1 MIADGGDVVVRGLV
15 VFEEVFVVETDQ
27 GGGGDPSFS
36 RSWRRRSFR
45 RAGSAVQSAVAA
57 TIHIPFDY
65 TTIQAG
71 IDASVESDTI
81 LIAEGIYFK
90 NGIDFLGKAILVTGA
105 DPEDSLEMNNIVTS
119 PIRD

>member
-1 MIADGGDVVVRGLV
+1 M
-15 VFEEVFVVETDQ
+15 
-27 GGGGDPSFS
+27 
-36 RSWRRRSFR
+36 
-45 RAGSAVQSAVAA
+45 AA